1 MTTSAT
7 MLSSNW
13 QKRFKIGKMKPVFFF
28 LLLIPIYLNA
38 SDYQNANKP
47 VWIDVRT
54 SKEYKARHKKGAIL
68 IPFNEIGK
76 RISELALPLDTEIY
90 LYCRSGGR
98 AQKALNT
105 LNKIGYKA
113 VVNVGSLENAMKV
126 K

>member
-1 MTTSAT
+1 
-7 MLSSNW
+7 
-13 QKRFKIGKMKPVFFF
+13 MKSVFFF
-28 LLLIPIYLNA
+28 LLLIPLYLNA
-38 SDYQNANKP
+38 SDYQNTNKP

-76 RISELALPLDTEIY
+76 RVSELALPLDTKIY
-90 LYCRSGGR
+90 LYCRSGRR

-105 LNKIGYKA
+105 LMELGYKN
-113 VVNVGSLENAMKV
+113 VVNLGSLENAIKT

>member
-1 MTTSAT
+1 
-7 MLSSNW
+7 
-13 QKRFKIGKMKPVFFF
+13 MKSVFFF
-28 LLLIPIYLNA
+28 LLLIPLYLNA
-38 SDYQNANKP
+38 SDYQNTNKS

-76 RISELALPLDTEIY
+76 RVSELALPLETEIY

-98 AQKALNT
+98 AQKALKT

-113 VVNVGSLENAMKV
+113 VANVGSLENAIKA

>member
-1 MTTSAT
+1 MTAKNVIWKNEIY
-7 MLSSNW
+7 L
-13 QKRFKIGKMKPVFFF
+13 FF
-28 LLLIPIYLNA
+28 LLLIPLYLDA
-38 SDYQNANKP
+38 SDYQITDKP

-54 SKEYKARHKKGAIL
+54 SKEYKARHKRGAIL
-68 IPFNEIGK
+68 IPFNEIEK
-76 RISELALPLDTEIY
+76 RVSELALPLDTEIY

-105 LNKIGYKA
+105 LNKIGYKV